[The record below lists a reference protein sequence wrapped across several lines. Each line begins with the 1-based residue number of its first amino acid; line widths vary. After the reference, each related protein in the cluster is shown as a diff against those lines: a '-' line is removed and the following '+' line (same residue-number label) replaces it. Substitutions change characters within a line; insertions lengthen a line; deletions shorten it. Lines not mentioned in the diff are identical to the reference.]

1 MQEGFS
7 PLFPPPGHDDH
18 WTLTTST
25 QSMGEICDNDGTSL
39 DVKLCG
45 GFLSLCLLEMIQ
57 RWGTLCSGQNHLVVE
72 FPLVVSYTNKRLQKG
87 TLLKYLWN
95 MFL

>member
-1 MQEGFS
+1 MKRDPAHCF
-7 PLFPPPGHDDH
+7 PPGHDDH
-18 WTLTTST
+18 LILTTSI
-25 QSMGEICDNDGTSL
+25 QSMGEICHNDGTSL

-45 GFLSLCLLEMIQ
+45 LFLPLCLLEMIQ
-57 RWGTLCSGQNHLVVE
+57 RWGTLCSGQIHLVVE
-72 FPLVVSYTNKRLQKG
+72 FPIVASSTNKRLQKG